1 LSTAQHTVA
10 TLGGRSSSR
19 LMFRRLAGRLFL
31 GLCVAATFSGMLA
44 LGVLLFTVASDGVG
58 RLNWDFFTS
67 YPSRF
72 AEEAGAKSAIY
83 GTVWVMG
90 FTALFAVPIGIGAAI
105 YLEEFAS
112 RNWLTKVIETNINN
126 LAGVPSVIYGLLGLT
141 LFVRLMAL
149 ERSVL
154 AGGLTLALLVLPIVI
169 VASREGLRAVPPSIR
184 EASLGL
190 GATKWQTVWFQVL
203 PPAMPSILTGII
215 LALSRAIG
223 ETAPL
228 IMIGALTFIAFTP
241 EGPLS
246 QFTTLSIQIFNWI
259 SRPQAA
265 FADTAAA
272 GIIVLLGVLL
282 VMNGFAVGLRMY
294 FERRRG
300 W

>member
-1 LSTAQHTVA
+1 LSTAQYSLG
-10 TLGGRSSSR
+10 TLGRRSSSR
-19 LMFRRLAGRLFL
+19 LVIRRVAGRVFL
-31 GLCVAATFSGMLA
+31 ALCLGATLSGIFA
-44 LGVLLFTVASDGVG
+44 LGVLLYTVSADGIG
-58 RLNWDFFTS
+58 RLNWDFFST

-72 AEEAGAKSAIY
+72 ADQAGAKSAIY
-83 GTVWVMG
+83 GTVWVMA

-105 YLEEFAS
+105 YLEEFAA

-126 LAGVPSVIYGLLGLT
+126 LAGVPSIIYGLLGLT
-141 LFVRLMAL
+141 IFVRIMAL
-149 ERSVL
+149 DRSVI

-203 PPAMPSILTGII
+203 PPAMPSILTGVI

-241 EGPLS
+241 TGPGS
-246 QFTTLSIQIFNWI
+246 PFTTLSIQIFNWI
-259 SRPQAA
+259 SRPQPG

-294 FERRRG
+294 FERKRR